1 MKVETQQA
9 IQVGETQL
17 LKVPA
22 FKALSMFKV
31 IAFVFRSSD
40 PEDPNFEQRESTR
53 ILNEAAA
60 ARERAS
66 N

>member
-1 MKVETQQA
+1 MKRETQA

-31 IAFVFRSSD
+31 IAFVFRSRD
-40 PEDPNFEQRESTR
+40 PEDPKFEQRACSR
-53 ILNEAAA
+53 IPNEAAA
-60 ARERAS
+60 ARKRAS